1 MNKNESRSKMEPPI
15 SLHSHRIDHNS
26 SKLPSWRISDLS
38 AKSLLSSA
46 SSNEDNARP
55 KLVHHHQ
62 HWPSQTATPIS
73 IPPTSPPEK
82 NVKKEHIRNHSE
94 SVANTPRR
102 PSLQP
107 RPVTSPGGL
116 AIQFDSPSQLP
127 SVAKQKARNVPAS
140 PAAHSGN
147 GYLGKGPPPA
157 MITQQKIPLQAIETE
172 NSTKDWVVN
181 QSAITATSPND
192 ERKPLPAEPQESK
205 PITPLIPP
213 IRGFKTSRRSSGEIN
228 VISPRAISMDQD
240 ETVRP
245 LDGYNAQRSTRRE
258 QEEQSS
264 DDSDLFLKL
273 AREETAGNSRGP
285 IRRVRRHI
293 LFVLKL

>member
-1 MNKNESRSKMEPPI
+1 
-15 SLHSHRIDHNS
+15 
-26 SKLPSWRISDLS
+26 
-38 AKSLLSSA
+38 
-46 SSNEDNARP
+46 
-55 KLVHHHQ
+55 
-62 HWPSQTATPIS
+62 
-73 IPPTSPPEK
+73 
-82 NVKKEHIRNHSE
+82 
-94 SVANTPRR
+94 
-102 PSLQP
+102 
-107 RPVTSPGGL
+107 
-116 AIQFDSPSQLP
+116 
-127 SVAKQKARNVPAS
+127 
-140 PAAHSGN
+140 
-147 GYLGKGPPPA
+147 

-192 ERKPLPAEPQESK
+192 ERKPLPTEPQESK

-228 VISPRAISMDQD
+228 VISPRATSMDQD

-245 LDGYNAQRSTRRE
+245 LDGYNAQRSSRRE

-285 IRRVRRHI
+285 IRRVRRRI
-293 LFVLKL
+293 LFVVKF